1 MNDFFNSFTNILF
14 INNYIWEWL
23 LAILSIAIIYLA
35 LIFIKNLAEKKLKK
49 FADKT
54 SNNFDD
60 YLLEILSS
68 TSKIFVLI
76 GAINIGCE
84 IVKLD
89 TNITNI
95 LNHVFIL
102 ALFWQITKWVI
113 LIANI
118 IFARYKKIK
127 EINDDM
133 HGVTAINGLTAISK
147 FVIWLIFLMLAM
159 DNLGVDITALVAGL
173 GIGGLAIAL
182 AAQSILGDLFAS
194 LTIMIDKPIAIGDY
208 VVVDNFMGNVKAI
221 GIKSTKLESLTGEE
235 IIISNSDLLN
245 SRLRNYHQ
253 SRMKKRRSTMKI
265 GIIYETDFKKLKKVQ
280 EILKHIVKSNPKT
293 EYIRAIFTDFG
304 DFSLD
309 FELTY
314 NVLSPDYETLTE
326 INHEIRLK
334 IFETFEKENL
344 EFAYPTRTIHIAKDM
359 PQT

>member
-1 MNDFFNSFTNILF
+1 MNLLNNSFTNYMFLD
-14 INNYIWEWL
+14 NYVWEWI
-23 LAILSIAIIYLA
+23 LAIVITLTIYAFLV
-35 LIFIKNLAEKKLKK
+35 FIKKVAEKRLKT
-49 FADKT
+49 FAQKT
-54 SNNFDD
+54 STNLDD
-60 YLLEILSS
+60 YLLKMLSS
-68 TSKIFVLI
+68 ISKIFIFLS
-76 GAINIGCE
+76 AINIGSN
-84 IVKLD
+84 IV
-89 TNITNI
+89 T
-95 LNHVFIL
+95 LNENVNSVLGHAFLLI
-102 ALFWQITKWVI
+102 LFWQITRWIV
-113 LIANI
+113 LVTNI
-118 IFARYKKIK
+118 IFTRYKKIK
-127 EINDDM
+127 ETNNDM

-147 FVIWLIFLMLAM
+147 FIIWLIFLMLAM

-253 SRMKKRRSTMKI
+253 SRMKKRRSSMKI
-265 GIIYETDFKKLKKVQ
+265 GIVYETNSNDLKRIQ
-280 EILKHIVKSNPKT
+280 EILREIVKSNPKT
-293 EYIRAIFTDFG
+293 EYIRAIFTNFG

-334 IFETFEKENL
+334 IFETFEKEGL
-344 EFAYPTRTIHIAKDM
+344 KFAYPTRTVHLTKEN
-359 PQT
+359 

>member
-1 MNDFFNSFTNILF
+1 MD
-14 INNYIWEWL
+14 NYVWEWI
-23 LAILSIAIIYLA
+23 LAIVITLTIYAFLV
-35 LIFIKNLAEKKLKK
+35 FIKKIAEKRLKT
-49 FADKT
+49 FAQKT
-54 SNNFDD
+54 STNLDD
-60 YLLEILSS
+60 YLLKMLSS
-68 TSKIFVLI
+68 ISKIFIFLS
-76 GAINIGCE
+76 AINIGSN
-84 IVKLD
+84 IV
-89 TNITNI
+89 T
-95 LNHVFIL
+95 LNENVNSVLGHAFLLI
-102 ALFWQITKWVI
+102 LFWQITRWIV
-113 LIANI
+113 LVTNI
-118 IFARYKKIK
+118 IFTRYKKIK
-127 EINDDM
+127 ETNNDM

-147 FVIWLIFLMLAM
+147 FIIWLIFLMLAM

-253 SRMKKRRSTMKI
+253 SRMKKRRSSMKI
-265 GIIYETDFKKLKKVQ
+265 GIVYETNSNDLKRIQ
-280 EILKHIVKSNPKT
+280 EILREIVKSNPKT
-293 EYIRAIFTDFG
+293 EYIRAIFTNFG

-334 IFETFEKENL
+334 IFETFEKEGL
-344 EFAYPTRTIHIAKDM
+344 KFAYPTRTVHLTKEN
-359 PQT
+359 

>member
-1 MNDFFNSFTNILF
+1 MNLLNNSFTNYMFLD
-14 INNYIWEWL
+14 NYVWEWI
-23 LAILSIAIIYLA
+23 LAIAITLTIYAFLV
-35 LIFIKNLAEKKLKK
+35 FIKKIAEKRLKT
-49 FADKT
+49 FAQKT
-54 SNNFDD
+54 STNLDD
-60 YLLEILSS
+60 YLLEMLSS
-68 TSKIFVLI
+68 ISKIFIFLS
-76 GAINIGCE
+76 AINIGSN
-84 IVKLD
+84 IV
-89 TNITNI
+89 T
-95 LNHVFIL
+95 LNENVNSVLSHAFLLI
-102 ALFWQITKWVI
+102 LFWQITRWIV
-113 LIANI
+113 LVTNI
-118 IFARYKKIK
+118 IFTRYKKLK
-127 EINDDM
+127 ETNNDM

-147 FVIWLIFLMLAM
+147 FIIWLIFLMLAM

-253 SRMKKRRSTMKI
+253 SRMKKRRSSMKI
-265 GIIYETDFKKLKKVQ
+265 GIVYETNFNELKRIQ
-280 EILKHIVKSNPKT
+280 EILREIVKSNPKT
-293 EYIRAIFTDFG
+293 EYIRAIFTNFG

-334 IFETFEKENL
+334 IFETFEKEGL
-344 EFAYPTRTIHIAKDM
+344 KFAYPTRTVHLTKEN
-359 PQT
+359 

>member
-1 MNDFFNSFTNILF
+1 MNLLNNSFTNYMFLD
-14 INNYIWEWL
+14 NYVWEWI
-23 LAILSIAIIYLA
+23 LAIVITLTIYAFLV
-35 LIFIKNLAEKKLKK
+35 FIKKIAEKRLKT
-49 FADKT
+49 FAQKT
-54 SNNFDD
+54 STNLDD
-60 YLLEILSS
+60 YLLKMLSS
-68 TSKIFVLI
+68 ISKIFIFLS
-76 GAINIGCE
+76 AINIGSN
-84 IVKLD
+84 IV
-89 TNITNI
+89 T
-95 LNHVFIL
+95 LNENVNSVLGHAFLLI
-102 ALFWQITKWVI
+102 LFWQITRWIV
-113 LIANI
+113 LVTNI
-118 IFARYKKIK
+118 IFTRYKKIK
-127 EINDDM
+127 ETNNDM

-147 FVIWLIFLMLAM
+147 FIIWLIFLMLAM

-253 SRMKKRRSTMKI
+253 SRMKKRRSSMKI
-265 GIIYETDFKKLKKVQ
+265 GIVYETNSNDLKRIQ
-280 EILKHIVKSNPKT
+280 EILREIVKSNPKT
-293 EYIRAIFTDFG
+293 EYIRAIFTNFG

-334 IFETFEKENL
+334 IFETFEKEGL
-344 EFAYPTRTIHIAKDM
+344 KFAYPTRTVHLTKEN
-359 PQT
+359 

>member
-1 MNDFFNSFTNILF
+1 MNLLNNSFTNYMFLD
-14 INNYIWEWL
+14 NYVWEWI
-23 LAILSIAIIYLA
+23 LAIVITLTIYAFLV
-35 LIFIKNLAEKKLKK
+35 FIKKIAEKRLKT
-49 FADKT
+49 FAQKT
-54 SNNFDD
+54 STNLDD
-60 YLLEILSS
+60 YLLEMLSS
-68 TSKIFVLI
+68 ISKIFIFLS
-76 GAINIGCE
+76 AINIGSN
-84 IVKLD
+84 IV
-89 TNITNI
+89 T
-95 LNHVFIL
+95 LNENVNSVLGHAFLLI
-102 ALFWQITKWVI
+102 LFWQITRWIV
-113 LIANI
+113 LVTNI
-118 IFARYKKIK
+118 IFTRYKKIK
-127 EINDDM
+127 ETNNDM

-147 FVIWLIFLMLAM
+147 FIIWLIFLMLAM

-253 SRMKKRRSTMKI
+253 SRMKKRRSSMKI
-265 GIIYETDFKKLKKVQ
+265 GIVYETNSNDLKRIQ
-280 EILKHIVKSNPKT
+280 EILREIVKSNPKT
-293 EYIRAIFTDFG
+293 EYIRAIFTNFG

-334 IFETFEKENL
+334 IFETFEKEGL
-344 EFAYPTRTIHIAKDM
+344 KFAYPTRTVHLTKEN
-359 PQT
+359 

>member
-1 MNDFFNSFTNILF
+1 MNDFINIVF
-14 INNYIWEWL
+14 INNYIWEW
-23 LAILSIAIIYLA
+23 IIAISSILIIYFT
-35 LIFIKNLAEKKLKK
+35 LIFVKNLAEKKLKK

-54 SNNFDD
+54 STNIDD
-60 YLLEILSS
+60 YFLEILSS
-68 TSKIFVLI
+68 ISKIFILI
-76 GAINIGCE
+76 VAINIGCQLVQVDNSFNE
-84 IVKLD
+84 
-89 TNITNI
+89 I
-95 LNHVFIL
+95 LNHIFVL

-113 LIANI
+113 LITNI
-118 IFARYKKIK
+118 IFTRYKKIK

-159 DNLGVDITALVAGL
+159 DNIGVDITALVAGL

-208 VVVDNFMGNVKAI
+208 VVVDNFMGNVKSI

-253 SRMKKRRSTMKI
+253 SRMKKRRSTMTI
-265 GIIYETDFKKLKKVQ
+265 GVVYETDFKKLQRVQ
-280 EILKHIVKSNPKT
+280 EILKEIVKSNPKT
-293 EYIRAIFTDFG
+293 EYIRAIFTNFG

-334 IFETFEKENL
+334 IFETFEKEKL
-344 EFAYPTRTIHIAKDM
+344 EFAYPTRTIHISKDS
-359 PQT
+359 

>member
-1 MNDFFNSFTNILF
+1 MNLFNNSFLNMVLLDKH
-14 INNYIWEWL
+14 IWEWSL
-23 LAILSIAIIYLA
+23 SLIAILLIYLS
-35 LIFIKNLAEKKLKK
+35 LIFIKNIIEKKMSI
-49 FADKT
+49 FVNKT
-54 SNNFDD
+54 DNNFDD
-60 YLLEILSS
+60 YIFQILST
-68 TSKIFVLI
+68 TSKLFIFIIAL
-76 GAINIGCE
+76 NIGTK
-84 IVKLD
+84 I
-89 TNITNI
+89 IT
-95 LNHVFIL
+95 LNNNLSSVIAHLFIL
-102 ALFWQITKWVI
+102 VLFWQITKWVI
-113 LIANI
+113 LVSNI
-118 IFARYKKIK
+118 IFTRYKKIK
-127 EINDDM
+127 ENNNDM
-133 HGVTAINGLTAISK
+133 HGVTAINGLTVISK
-147 FVIWLIFLMLAM
+147 FIIWLIFLMLAL
-159 DNLGVDITALVAGL
+159 DNLGIDITALVAGL

-265 GIIYETDFKKLKKVQ
+265 GILYETDFNKLKRVQ
-280 EILKHIVKSNPKT
+280 DILKEIVTSNPKT

-326 INHEIRLK
+326 INHDIRLK
-334 IFETFEKENL
+334 IFETFEKEGL
-344 EFAYPTRTIHIAKDM
+344 GFAYPTRTIHISKEN
-359 PQT
+359 

>member
-1 MNDFFNSFTNILF
+1 MNLLNNSFTNYMFLD
-14 INNYIWEWL
+14 NYVWEWI
-23 LAILSIAIIYLA
+23 LAIVITLTIYAFLV
-35 LIFIKNLAEKKLKK
+35 FIKKIAEKRLKT
-49 FADKT
+49 FAQKT
-54 SNNFDD
+54 STNLDD
-60 YLLEILSS
+60 YLLEMLSS
-68 TSKIFVLI
+68 ISKIFIFLS
-76 GAINIGCE
+76 AINIGSNT
-84 IVKLD
+84 V
-89 TNITNI
+89 T
-95 LNHVFIL
+95 LNENVNSVLSHAFLLI
-102 ALFWQITKWVI
+102 LFWLITRWIV
-113 LIANI
+113 LVTNI
-118 IFARYKKIK
+118 IFTRYKKIK
-127 EINDDM
+127 ETNNDM

-147 FVIWLIFLMLAM
+147 FIIWLIFLMLAM

-253 SRMKKRRSTMKI
+253 SRMKKRRSSMKI
-265 GIIYETDFKKLKKVQ
+265 GIVYETNSNELKRIQ
-280 EILKHIVKSNPKT
+280 EILREIVKSNPKT
-293 EYIRAIFTDFG
+293 EYIRAIFTNFG

-334 IFETFEKENL
+334 IFETFEKEGL
-344 EFAYPTRTIHIAKDM
+344 KFAYPTRTVHLTKEN
-359 PQT
+359 

>member
-1 MNDFFNSFTNILF
+1 MNFLDNSLTNLIFLD
-14 INNYIWEWL
+14 NYLWEW
-23 LAILSIAIIYLA
+23 ILSIILTLVIYLILVFGKKYA
-35 LIFIKNLAEKKLKK
+35 ENKLKLFAEKT
-49 FADKT
+49 A
-54 SNNFDD
+54 NNFDD
-60 YLLEILSS
+60 YLLEMLSS
-68 TSKIFVLI
+68 TSKIFI
-76 GAINIGCE
+76 FISAINIGVNIIHLANE
-84 IVKLD
+84 IN
-89 TNITNI
+89 TI
-95 LNHVFIL
+95 LYQIFVLI
-102 ALFWQITKWVI
+102 LFWQITKWVV
-113 LIANI
+113 LISNI
-118 IFARYKKIK
+118 VFTRYKKKK
-127 EINDDM
+127 ELSNDM

-147 FVIWLIFLMLAM
+147 FIIWVIFLMLAL

-208 VVVDNFMGNVKAI
+208 VFVDNFMGNVKAI

-265 GIIYETDFKKLKKVQ
+265 GIIYETDFDKLKRVQ
-280 EILKHIVKSNPKT
+280 NILKEIVKSNPKT
-293 EYIRAIFTDFG
+293 EYIRAIFTNFG

-334 IFETFEKENL
+334 IFETFENEDL
-344 EFAYPTRTIHIAKDM
+344 QFAYPTRTIHINKNS
-359 PQT
+359 

>member
-1 MNDFFNSFTNILF
+1 MNLLNNSFTNYMLLD
-14 INNYIWEWL
+14 NYVWEWI
-23 LAILSIAIIYLA
+23 LAILITLTIYVFLVF
-35 LIFIKNLAEKKLKK
+35 LKKVAEKKLKT
-49 FADKT
+49 FAEKT
-54 SNNFDD
+54 SSNLDD
-60 YLLEILSS
+60 YLLEMLSS
-68 TSKIFVLI
+68 ISRIFIFLS
-76 GAINIGCE
+76 AINIGS
-84 IVKLD
+84 
-89 TNITNI
+89 NIIT
-95 LNHVFIL
+95 LNENVNNGLGHAFLLI
-102 ALFWQITKWVI
+102 LFWQTTKWIV

-118 IFARYKKIK
+118 IFTKYKKIK
-127 EINDDM
+127 EANSDM

-147 FVIWLIFLMLAM
+147 FIIWLIFLMLAM

-265 GIIYETDFKKLKKVQ
+265 GVIYETNFNELKKIQ
-280 EILKHIVKSNPKT
+280 GILREIVKSNPKT
-293 EYIRAIFTDFG
+293 EYIRAIFTNFG

-334 IFETFEKENL
+334 IFETFEKEGL
-344 EFAYPTRTIHIAKDM
+344 RFAYPTRTVHLAKED
-359 PQT
+359 